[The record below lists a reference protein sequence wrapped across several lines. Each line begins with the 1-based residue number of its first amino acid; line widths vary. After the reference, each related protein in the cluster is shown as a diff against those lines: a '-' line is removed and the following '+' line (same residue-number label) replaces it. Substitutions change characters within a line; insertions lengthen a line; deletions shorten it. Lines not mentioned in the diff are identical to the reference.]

1 LKTFDGDK
9 VEEIITKKSSKKTKG
24 KKKDLARDKTVDKK
38 KKAGKTPDR
47 ARK

>member
-1 LKTFDGDK
+1 M
-9 VEEIITKKSSKKTKG
+9 KSSKKIKG
-24 KKKDLARDKTVDKK
+24 KKKDVARDKTVDKK